1 MGRYF
6 ALNLAVPQ
14 GSKTKNKKIVS
25 TKSFKKLKRLNF
37 GFVLG
42 IFLVLL
48 AIGYMTQVNSLS
60 TKGYEIR
67 KLELALKDIKE
78 TGKRLELEA
87 AGLQSIQSIDEDIEL
102 LNLIPSG
109 TVKSIPGSDYAYSD

>member
-6 ALNLAVPQ
+6 ALTLAVPQ
-14 GSKTKNKKIVS
+14 GSKTKNKNFVM
-25 TKSFKKLKRLNF
+25 TKSFKKLKKLNF

-42 IFLVLL
+42 MLL
-48 AIGYMTQVNSLS
+48 LMLGIGYMTQVNNIS

-67 KLELALKDIKE
+67 QLELSLKDLKE

-109 TVKSIPGSDYAYSD
+109 TVKSIPGSDYAYNE